1 MNKLLTAV
9 IQIALFA
16 ASLSGTNASAE
27 DRHEVSMETGN
38 QMCVIIDDKLVCAP
52 MAEAVIRTASSE
64 QS

>member
-9 IQIALFA
+9 IRMALFA
-16 ASLSGTNASAE
+16 AILSGTSASAE
-27 DRHEVSMETGN
+27 DRHEASMETAN

-52 MAEAVIRTASSE
+52 MAEAVIRVTSSE

>member
-16 ASLSGTNASAE
+16 ATLSGTSASAE

-52 MAEAVIRTASSE
+52 MAQATIRLDSFKAS
-64 QS
+64 

>member
-1 MNKLLTAV
+1 MNKLLAAV

-16 ASLSGTNASAE
+16 ATLAGTSAAAQE
-27 DRHEVSMETGN
+27 RNDTSMETAN

-52 MAEAVIRTASSE
+52 MAEALIRVASSE